1 MINHTSMF
9 SQSLTL
15 FSRYEFSL
23 PVKNYCIKGI
33 SNWTH
38 FVSMLFCHLAQA
50 KSLREICGSLKCC
63 LGKLVHLGV
72 SKAPN
77 KSSLSYTNEPYSTP
91 SGGSEP
97 ENL

>member
-1 MINHTSMF
+1 MF
-9 SQSLTL
+9 SQALTL

-23 PVKNYCIKGI
+23 LVKNRGSDYCIKGF

-50 KSLREICGSLKCC
+50 KSLREICGGLKCC

-72 SKAPN
+72 KWTP
-77 KSSLSYTNEPYSTP
+77 LSRQK
-91 SGGSEP
+91 
-97 ENL
+97 